1 MPVTI
6 EKLSELSNYD
16 APVPVVM
23 GPGDSNIPSIAM
35 MPGRLRCTEAVQ
47 WLLASGLHV
56 VAIILGGISCLWLL
70 QVAAAP
76 MTGGSTRGKRGTR
89 GYTGRTSGKKFE
101 ETKFSCIGTSYQN
114 ISILVLVSKYDVG
127 RLCMVTDRLSRGW
140 WPWWWPRPR
149 GAAAR
154 GL

>member
-76 MTGGSTRGKRGTR
+76 MTGGSTGKRGTQGELR
-89 GYTGRTSGKKFE
+89 EKNSRKLNLVVSVPRIKISLYWY
-101 ETKFSCIGTSYQN
+101 SYQN
-114 ISILVLVSKYDVG
+114 
-127 RLCMVTDRLSRGW
+127 MM
-140 WPWWWPRPR
+140 
-149 GAAAR
+149 
-154 GL
+154 

>member
-76 MTGGSTRGKRGTR
+76 MTGGSTGKRGTAVPR
-89 GYTGRTSGKKFE
+89 YL
-101 ETKFSCIGTSYQN
+101 GTQGELREKNSRKLNLVVSVPRIKISLYWYSYQN
-114 ISILVLVSKYDVG
+114 
-127 RLCMVTDRLSRGW
+127 MM
-140 WPWWWPRPR
+140 
-149 GAAAR
+149 
-154 GL
+154 